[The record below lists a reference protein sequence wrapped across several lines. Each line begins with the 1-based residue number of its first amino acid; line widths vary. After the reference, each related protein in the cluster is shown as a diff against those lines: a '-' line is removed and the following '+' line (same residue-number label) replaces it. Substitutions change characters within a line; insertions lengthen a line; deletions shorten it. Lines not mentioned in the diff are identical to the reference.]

1 MTVFKSLLALVFLI
15 SFLTVVT
22 NANHQCSN
30 SSIFC
35 LGLKRQ
41 NNDNILEKSENCF
54 IDGDCELFLNLEYD
68 LNDGSFIRFKV
79 NEKQPPSPSDLNFA
93 FSTQKRDNL
102 SNIILFGYK
111 KQDRNPQ
118 TFIIIQENNDPPGI
132 ETLTTQNELK
142 DNRYHGMYADKN
154 LNSEKGFDSQR
165 IRSASNHNSLIPFR
179 TLPGVTSIYYTSPNG
194 KTLSKVDFMDNASTL
209 WLLIHSRD
217 QLSWIDI
224 KPENRRA
231 IKSQASYRSS
241 SSIFFTR
248 TFSQFLTTLTVIL
261 FVFSIRKIN

>member
-1 MTVFKSLLALVFLI
+1 MTVNSLLALVFLI
-15 SFLTVVT
+15 FFLIVVT
-22 NANHQCSN
+22 NANYQCSN

-41 NNDNILEKSENCF
+41 NNGGILEKSDNCST
-54 IDGDCELFLNLEYD
+54 DGDCELLLNLEYD

-93 FSTQKRDNL
+93 FSTRKYDSL

-111 KQDRNPQ
+111 KQDRSPQ
-118 TFIIIQENNDPPGI
+118 TFIIIQGNNDPPAI
-132 ETLTTQNELK
+132 ETLTIQNELK

-154 LNSEKGFDSQR
+154 MNSEKGFDSQR
-165 IRSASNHNSLIPFR
+165 IRSTPNHNSLIPFR
-179 TLPGVTSIYYTSPNG
+179 TLSRVTSIYYTSPNG
-194 KTLSKVDFMDNASTL
+194 KTLSKVDFMDDSSTL

-217 QLSWIDI
+217 QLSWIEI

-241 SSIFFTR
+241 SSTLFTH
-248 TFSQFLTTLTVIL
+248 TFSQFLTTLTVIF